1 MERLKHYLT
10 TTTLLTALSGLPVC
24 GGFAQT
30 SEEDDTFVQETIYV
44 TARRVEEGIQDAPLS
59 VQAYSEQGIID
70 AGISETADFIQLTSN
85 VTLAESQS
93 IGTAFLTIR
102 GLTQVRNGESPV
114 AVVVDGVLQFNN
126 RQFVGQLFDIQQIEV
141 VKGPQGALYGRNAT
155 GGAIIINTKKP
166 SNEREGYVGFGVGN
180 GSEISA
186 EGSFSVPI
194 SENELFFKASGRV
207 VSREGYYENVTR
219 NDKDDPYFDRA
230 FRGRLLW
237 TLSSTQSV
245 DIVASVTRHNGR
257 GIGFQYDD
265 TATADDTSLPFL
277 ANNEDLGERQT
288 DGFSVRFT
296 NEMEWGTFISVSSYD
311 ALSTMTR
318 ADQFPYTACA
328 NGLDAVTNL
337 PNRISGCS
345 FDGTQSQYTDMKA
358 ISQEFRFSSRTDQE
372 LRWELGAYYLSW
384 ERYISSTTGTDYGRG
399 IKRVYRTPFPASST
413 NPTASF
419 LGDDN
424 SNTAYAL
431 FGQVSYDL
439 SDDMELNFAG
449 RFDNEDREQTVSPHN
464 TSGEPNKVNSASFD
478 KFSPKL
484 TFKYKPNEDVNLYAA
499 WGQGFRSGQF
509 NQNGVA
515 ETASNVVDAM
525 GNPAPILGVKDLVDQ
540 EDSTSLELGVKSLL
554 DDGKLI
560 LNGALF
566 DTKVEGSQ
574 YFVFIGGVGT
584 QVLINID
591 EVKITGFE
599 AEAIWKPHESVDL
612 YASYGKTD
620 AKVEAYTTNPKLK
633 GNVAPYIPEETR
645 NLGIQ
650 WKTKMNA
657 DLNFLARLDY
667 EHRGKQYWT
676 PENTHPRSAL
686 DLMNARLAFID
697 ANGGWEL
704 AVEANNL
711 TDESY
716 NSEYV
721 AGGFLH
727 KANPR
732 AVRMELRYN
741 F

>member
-1 MERLKHYLT
+1 MKHLT
-10 TTTLLTALSGLPVC
+10 YFLSRTTMLTALAGLPIC
-24 GGFAQT
+24 GLALAQT
-30 SEEDDTFVQETIYV
+30 SEDDETFVQETIYV
-44 TARRVEEGIQDAPLS
+44 TARKVEEGIQDAPLT
-59 VQAYSEQGIID
+59 VQAYSEQTIID

-166 SNEREGYVGFGVGN
+166 SNTREGYFGFGIGN
-180 GSEISA
+180 GNEMSA
-186 EGSFSVPI
+186 EGSFSAPLV
-194 SENELFFKASGRV
+194 ENELFVKASGRV
-207 VSREGYYENVTR
+207 ISREGYYDNITR

-237 TLSSTQSV
+237 TPSPKQSL
-245 DIVASVTRHNGR
+245 DIVANIARHNGR
-257 GIGFQYDD
+257 GIGFQFNGE
-265 TATADDTSLPFL
+265 ATADDTSMPFE
-277 ANNEDLGERQT
+277 ANNEDVGERQT
-288 DGFSVRFT
+288 DGLSVRFS
-296 NEMEWGTFISVSSYD
+296 NEMEWGTVLSVTSYD

-318 ADQFPYTACA
+318 ADQFPYTALA
-328 NGLDAVTNL
+328 
-337 PNRISGCS
+337 SGVDQGNPALF
-345 FDGTQSQYTDMKA
+345 FDGTQSQYTDMTG
-358 ISQEFRFSSRTDQE
+358 ISQEIRLTSRTDRE
-372 LRWELGAYYLSW
+372 LRWEVGAYYLTW
-384 ERYISSTTGTDYGRG
+384 DRFISSTTGDDKGKG
-399 IKRVYRTPFPASST
+399 IKRVYRKPFAATTT
-413 NPTASF
+413 NPTTSF
-419 LGDDN
+419 LADDN
-424 SNTAYAL
+424 SNTAYAI
-431 FGQVSYDL
+431 FGQVSYDI
-439 SDDMELNFAG
+439 SDDIELNIAG
-449 RFDNEDREQTVSPHN
+449 RFDNEEREQNVSPLN
-464 TSGEPNKVNSASFD
+464 TAGKKGAKNTASFD

-484 TFKYKPNEDVNLYAA
+484 TFKYKPDENTNLYAV

-515 ETASNVVDAM
+515 EAARNNTDSNNM
-525 GNPAPILGVKDLVDQ
+525 PAPILGVKDLVDQ
-540 EDSTSLELGVKSLL
+540 EDSTSIELGVKSLVAE
-554 DDGKLI
+554 GKLI

-566 DTKVEGSQ
+566 DTKVEGGQ
-574 YFVFIGGVGT
+574 YFVFIGGVGA

-591 EVKITGFE
+591 DVKITGFE
-599 AEAIWKPHESVDL
+599 GEAIWKPNENL
-612 YASYGKTD
+612 EIYASYGKTD
-620 AKVEAYTTNPKLK
+620 SKIEKYITNAKVK
-633 GNVAPYIPEETR
+633 GNAAPYIPEETR

-650 WKTKMNA
+650 WKSEMNT
-657 DLNFLARLDY
+657 DLNFLVRLDY
-667 EHRGKQYWT
+667 EHRGKQFWT

-686 DLMNARLAFID
+686 DLMNARIALLD
-697 ANGGWEL
+697 AKGGWEL
-704 AVEANNL
+704 ALEANNL